1 MGPLR
6 GRGNIE
12 GRIREW
18 ILADG
23 LGIRGCVDHRLI
35 GVDRPR
41 DETSFQVQI
50 RFEPRMTVDQT
61 HRVSADKS

>member
-1 MGPLR
+1 MDPLR

-12 GRIREW
+12 GRTREW